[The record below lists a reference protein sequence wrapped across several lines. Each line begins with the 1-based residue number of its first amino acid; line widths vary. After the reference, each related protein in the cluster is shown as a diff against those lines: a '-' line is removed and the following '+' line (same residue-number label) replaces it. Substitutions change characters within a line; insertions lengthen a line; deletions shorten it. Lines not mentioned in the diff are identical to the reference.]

1 VSGAPSDEF
10 DPAYWG
16 ALLCDEVERAL
27 PGWVRRCVVSRWT
40 GDATD
45 AIDVALATASDAAM
59 AEVMPRLR
67 TLLAADVDAQ
77 RGTPLTI
84 LREAVRFP
92 TDVLASLGADV
103 VARDPFAVNAFP
115 ADVYD
120 LSPATWADVDERLAE
135 PGLRWSVAKAY
146 VFKRRHEP

>member
-1 VSGAPSDEF
+1 M
-10 DPAYWG
+10 
-16 ALLCDEVERAL
+16 CDEVEIVL
-27 PGWVRRCVVSRWT
+27 PGWVQRCVASRWS
-40 GDATD
+40 GDVGNATL
-45 AIDVALATASDAAM
+45 AVAAQEAGEAAL

-67 TLLAADVDAQ
+67 ALLAADVDAQ

-84 LREAVRFP
+84 LRDAVRFP
-92 TDVLASLGADV
+92 TDVLTSLGADV
-103 VARDPFAVNAFP
+103 VARDPFAVTAFP

-146 VFKRRHEP
+146 VFKRRHEN